1 MKKLLV
7 LMSILLLETT
17 AVSLFAQKAGDIISG
32 VVFDDDGPMMM
43 VNVTERDS
51 KDRIMAHAIT
61 DMEGNFSFRLVD
73 PNDRLKITYVGYETV
88 DIPIDKLY
96 FGIKMKN
103 MPMVETVVH
112 PRDRKII
119 GANTSRMKQL
129 QEYAPEGY
137 VCGYVITNGWDKVLW
152 SLFLVNAEGKYSLK
166 YKKGDA
172 TETRSIESY
181 LAKDLESA
189 VNKHISDIDYAVNNP
204 DTVLVPSGIPLVDMI
219 YDGDIA
225 YAITPDKAVSCWT
238 WYEWPEKMPDG
249 VWKQESLKFI
259 HTK

>member
-1 MKKLLV
+1 
-7 LMSILLLETT
+7 
-17 AVSLFAQKAGDIISG
+17 
-32 VVFDDDGPMMM
+32 
-43 VNVTERDS
+43 
-51 KDRIMAHAIT
+51 
-61 DMEGNFSFRLVD
+61 
-73 PNDRLKITYVGYETV
+73 
-88 DIPIDKLY
+88 
-96 FGIKMKN
+96 MKN

-189 VNKHISDIDYAVNNP
+189 VKNQISDIEYAINNP
-204 DTVLVPSGIPLVDMI
+204 DTVLVPGGIPLVDMI

>member
-17 AVSLFAQKAGDIISG
+17 AVCLFAQKAGDIISG

-61 DMEGNFSFRLVD
+61 DMEGKFSFRLVD

-112 PRDRKII
+112 PRDREII
-119 GANTSRMKQL
+119 GANTSRMKKL

-166 YKKGDA
+166 YKKGDE
-172 TETRSIESY
+172 TEIRNIESD
-181 LAKDLESA
+181 LAKNLESA
-189 VNKHISDIDYAVNNP
+189 VKNQISDIEYAVNNP
-204 DTVLVPSGIPLVDMI
+204 DTVLVPGGLPLVDMI

-225 YAITPDKAVSCWT
+225 YAITPDKAASCWT